1 MKDEMKKLQVTINNV
16 DKEEA
21 NDPFEIFNYKNL
33 GKVRT
38 RFDESGEPWF
48 CLQDICYI
56 LEIKNPWNVASRI
69 NDPYLHTT
77 EVWVQT
83 GLKADGTPAMR
94 STNMNFVNE
103 AGLYQAIGDSKKR
116 EAKKFMLWIFTEV
129 IPSIRKNGYY
139 IDKRRK
145 VSLREMFNTM
155 LEQVDEN
162 TEDIVWIK
170 DNMITKSDLEK
181 LKLEQDKVLRQYAH
195 SVRGYANM
203 IGIDLDTETARKI
216 GVAATQY
223 SNAMGSTVVKV
234 PDDRYGLVNGYAY
247 DIIKYAFNQILG
259 TKDIN

>member
-1 MKDEMKKLQVTINNV
+1 
-16 DKEEA
+16 
-21 NDPFEIFNYKNL
+21 
-33 GKVRT
+33 
-38 RFDESGEPWF
+38 
-48 CLQDICYI
+48 
-56 LEIKNPWNVASRI
+56 
-69 NDPYLHTT
+69 
-77 EVWVQT
+77 
-83 GLKADGTPAMR
+83 MR

-259 TKDIN
+259 TKDINKNN

>member
-1 MKDEMKKLQVTINNV
+1 MKNQQELFLTVENI
-16 DKEEA
+16 DKGEVK
-21 NDPFEIFNYKNL
+21 DPFEIFNYKNL

-38 RFDESGEPWF
+38 RYDEFGEPWF
-48 CLQDICYI
+48 CLQDVCYI
-56 LEIKNPWNVASRI
+56 LEIKNSRDI
-69 NDPYLHTT
+69 VRRLDPPCVDTIDA
-77 EVWVQT
+77 WVQT
-83 GLKADGTPAMR
+83 GIKSDGTPATR
-94 STNMNFVNE
+94 LTKMNFVNE
-103 AGLYQAIGDSKKR
+103 PGLYDAISNSTKR
-116 EAKKFMLWIFTEV
+116 EAKLFMKWIFTEV
-129 IPSIRKNGYY
+129 LPSIRKRGYY
-139 IDKRRK
+139 VDNKKK

>member
-1 MKDEMKKLQVTINNV
+1 MKNQQELFLTIENI
-16 DKEEA
+16 DKEEVE
-21 NDPFEIFNYKNL
+21 NPFEIFNYKNL

-38 RFDESGEPWF
+38 MYDEVGEPWF
-48 CLQDICYI
+48 CLQDVCYI
-56 LEIKNPWNVASRI
+56 LEIKNPSDVVKRI
-69 NDPYLHTT
+69 PAPCLDTI

-83 GLKADGTPAMR
+83 GIKADGTPATR
-94 STNMNFVNE
+94 LTKMNFVNE
-103 AGLYQAIGDSKKR
+103 PGLYDAISNSSKK
-116 EAKKFMLWIFTEV
+116 EAKLFMKWVFTEV
-129 IPSIRKNGYY
+129 LPSIRKRGYY
-139 IDKRRK
+139 SDSKKK

-170 DNMITKSDLEK
+170 DNMITRSDLEK

-203 IGIDLDTETARKI
+203 IGIDLDKDTARKI

-223 SNAMGSTVVKV
+223 SNALGSTVVKV
-234 PDDRYGLVNGYAY
+234 LDDRYGLVNGYAY
-247 DIIKYAFNQILG
+247 DVIKHAFNQILG

>member
-1 MKDEMKKLQVTINNV
+1 MKNQQELFLTVENI
-16 DKEEA
+16 DKEEVE
-21 NDPFEIFNYKNL
+21 NPFEIFNYKNL

-38 RFDESGEPWF
+38 MYDEVGEPWF
-48 CLQDICYI
+48 CLQDVCYI
-56 LEIKNPWNVASRI
+56 LEIKNPRDVVSRLEEPCVDTI
-69 NDPYLHTT
+69 D
-77 EVWVQT
+77 VGVQT
-83 GLKADGTPAMR
+83 GIKADGTPAIQKIG
-94 STNMNFVNE
+94 MNFVNE
-103 AGLYQAIGDSKKR
+103 AGLYDAISNSKKR
-116 EAKKFMLWIFTEV
+116 EAKLFMKWVFTEV
-129 IPSIRKNGYY
+129 LPSIRKRGYY
-139 IDKRRK
+139 TDSKKK

-170 DNMITKSDLEK
+170 DNMITRSDLEK

-203 IGIDLDTETARKI
+203 IGIDLDTDTARKI

-223 SNAMGSTVVKV
+223 SNTLGSTVVKV

-247 DIIKYAFNQILG
+247 DVIKHAFNQILG

>member
-1 MKDEMKKLQVTINNV
+1 MLNEMSKLQVTIDNV
-16 DKEEA
+16 DKEEV

-38 RFDESGEPWF
+38 KFDESGEPWF

-56 LEIKNPWNVASRI
+56 LEIKEPHRVVSRI
-69 NDPYLHTT
+69 SDPYRTSMT
-77 EVWVQT
+77 VWVQT
-83 GLKADGTPAMR
+83 GNKADGTPAMR
-94 STNMNFVNE
+94 STAMNFVNE
-103 AGLYQAIGDSKKR
+103 AGLYEAIGNSKKR
-116 EAKKFMLWIFTEV
+116 EAKKFMLWVFTEV

-139 IDKRRK
+139 VDKRRK

-170 DNMITKSDLEK
+170 DNMITKSDFEK

-223 SNAMGSTVVKV
+223 STALGSTVVKV

-247 DIIKYAFNQILG
+247 DVIKHAFNQILG